1 MSDPYAELGL
11 KRGATD
17 EEIKAAF
24 RRLAH
29 VHHPDKQTTAA
40 TRAEAKFAFNRI
52 TAARNLLL
60 GTRTHASASAG
71 APAWNGPTPPRVNR
85 LSNLAFAVVLTF
97 PLCLIGVVSNWA
109 FPSDGGRLAAR
120 LSQGDDGTNENNHM
134 GRIHGVLEP
143 PVNPW
148 LRDDVVHAGRRK
160 GHHRPHVTTRIS
172 RRVFRLLGMDV
183 EDASR
188 GEEGSRGE

>member
-1 MSDPYAELGL
+1 M
-11 KRGATD
+11 
-17 EEIKAAF
+17 
-24 RRLAH
+24 
-29 VHHPDKQTTAA
+29 
-40 TRAEAKFAFNRI
+40 
-52 TAARNLLL
+52 
-60 GTRTHASASAG
+60 
-71 APAWNGPTPPRVNR
+71 
-85 LSNLAFAVVLTF
+85 LTF

-120 LSQGDDGTNENNHM
+120 LSGGGDAANENNHM

-160 GHHRPHVTTRIS
+160 GHHRPNVTTRIS

-183 EDASR
+183 EDTSR
-188 GEEGSRGE
+188 GKEGSRGE

>member
-11 KRGATD
+11 TRGATD

-60 GTRTHASASAG
+60 GTRTRASASAG

-120 LSQGDDGTNENNHM
+120 LSEGGDAAN
-134 GRIHGVLEP
+134 
-143 PVNPW
+143 
-148 LRDDVVHAGRRK
+148 
-160 GHHRPHVTTRIS
+160 RP
-172 RRVFRLLGMDV
+172 
-183 EDASR
+183 
-188 GEEGSRGE
+188 